1 MNQITIKSP
10 AKVNLYL
17 EVKDLREDGYHNIET
32 IFQKINLCDEITLS
46 EISSGIRLVCNNRDV
61 PTDHN
66 NLAYR
71 AVVLLKGMVRRLPGL
86 EIRIK
91 KKIPVAGGLGG
102 GSSNAA
108 SVLLGVKS
116 LCQINVS
123 QDKLMELGK
132 KLGADVPFF
141 ISGFNTALGTGRGDE
156 IVPLVNNLKLW
167 LVLVNPGVKISTK
180 DIYGSLS
187 LKIGLTKDKRDVK
200 ILSRALQAGDLNIAC
215 KALYNRLEDVVTKRY
230 DMVSQVKDRLNNF
243 GARGVL
249 MSGSGPT
256 VYGITATREEAM
268 RLRNKITSE
277 GWGVFIA
284 RNFSCAERSGHD
296 GDN

>member
-32 IFQKINLCDEITLS
+32 IFQKINLCDVITLS

-61 PTDHN
+61 PTDYN

-71 AVVLLKGMVRRLPGL
+71 AIVLLKDMVRRLPGL

-123 QDKLMELGK
+123 QHKLMELGK

-167 LVLVNPGVKISTK
+167 LVLVNPGVRISTK
-180 DIYGSLS
+180 DVYGS
-187 LKIGLTKDKRDVK
+187 LKIGLTKDKGGVK

-215 KALYNRLEDVVTKRY
+215 KALYNRLEDVVTKRCG
-230 DMVSQVKDRLNNF
+230 MVSQVKDRLNNS

-256 VYGITATREEAM
+256 VYGIASTREEAM
-268 RLRNKITSE
+268 RLRDKITSE

>member
-1 MNQITIKSP
+1 MNQITIKSQ

-17 EVKDLREDGYHNIET
+17 EVKDFRKDGYHNIET
-32 IFQKINLCDEITLS
+32 IFQKINLCDVITLS
-46 EISSGIRLVCNNRDV
+46 EISKGIRVVCNNKDV
-61 PTDHN
+61 PTDYN

-71 AVVLLKGMVRRLPGL
+71 AIVLLKDMVRRLPGF

-116 LCQINVS
+116 LCRINVS

-167 LVLVNPGVKISTK
+167 LVLVNPGVGISTK
-180 DIYGSLS
+180 DVYGS
-187 LKIGLTKDKRDVK
+187 LKIGLTKDKGGVK

-215 KALYNRLEDVVTKRY
+215 KALYNRLEDVVTKRCG
-230 DMVSQVKDRLNNF
+230 MVSQVKDRLNHF
-243 GARGVL
+243 GASGVL

-268 RLRNKITSE
+268 RLRDKITSE
-277 GWGVFIA
+277 GWDVFIA
-284 RNFSCAERSGHD
+284 RNSNCAERSGHD